1 MKNLKTQAPWVC
13 AGQSQYKANIIRK
26 LFYKLILFM
35 GYSSHNV
42 WVSLNP
48 FHHVFFFSNLLGNIY
63 NLLCN
68 SNIYNFFS
76 KSHLQISHFQACFL
90 NIVICSSGLAF
101 QVHSCVAVK
110 LLFYSWGNF
119 LYRCWFRSNE
129 IDAGAVHLTYLIDH
143 ESFWVCAHADR
154 LICCSNVHKYNR
166 WSAFAAG
173 EFWDKSWKYIVP
185 HLL

>member
-1 MKNLKTQAPWVC
+1 MQDRASTKPILLENCVTNLYYSWVTV
-13 AGQSQYKANIIRK
+13 
-26 LFYKLILFM
+26 LIMFVFLWIHFI
-35 GYSSHNV
+35 
-42 WVSLNP
+42 
-48 FHHVFFFSNLLGNIY
+48 VFFHQFTRIQITFINFSF
-63 NLLCN
+63 
-68 SNIYNFFS
+68 SSMFS
-76 KSHLQISHFQACFL
+76 KHCDL
-90 NIVICSSGLAF
+90 CSSGLAF

-154 LICCSNVHKYNR
+154 LTCCSNVPKYNR
-166 WSAFAAG
+166 WSAFAAR

-185 HLL
+185 HLLQRR